1 MMLHART
8 PRFNKE
14 LHWFEVMASDSA
26 STTSVEV
33 SIELMDEVPL

>member
-14 LHWFEVMASDSA
+14 LHWFEVMESDTT
-26 STTSVEV
+26 STTY
-33 SIELMDEVPL
+33 L